1 MNFKG
6 NRKAPQYAEDI
17 TLDEK
22 VKTLP
27 PDSIIAIGAAARFFY
42 IGTAKEW
49 LRTEKDMDRRTAE
62 DKLKIWEETVKG
74 KKLAAKR
81 NGTVYIE
88 PPKPEHIPFGGRKL
102 LDAYKSITEKKL
114 IIKIEGT
121 ETGNLSSLKDLSC
134 MSEEDMAKD
143 FIRKRYAFVDGRIV
157 SKRAVENDGYEQI
170 RELIINTR
178 AQAFKMAYEDY
189 LSRPTPENETKAAC
203 AELKLKDNTFRTLS
217 AGLDSE
223 TIIRM
228 IKEKAKQRYMMTD

>member
-49 LRTEKDMDRRTAE
+49 LRTEKDIDKRTAE
-62 DKLKIWEETVKG
+62 DKLKIWEEAVKG

-88 PPKPEHIPFGGRKL
+88 PPKPEISH
-102 LDAYKSITEKKL
+102 
-114 IIKIEGT
+114 
-121 ETGNLSSLKDLSC
+121 
-134 MSEEDMAKD
+134 SEEESCLMP
-143 FIRKRYAFVDGRIV
+143 
-157 SKRAVENDGYEQI
+157 
-170 RELIINTR
+170 TR
-178 AQAFKMAYEDY
+178 ASQKKTHYQDRRDRDREPFKPK
-189 LSRPTPENETKAAC
+189 R
-203 AELKLKDNTFRTLS
+203 LKLHER
-217 AGLDSE
+217 
-223 TIIRM
+223 R
-228 IKEKAKQRYMMTD
+228 R